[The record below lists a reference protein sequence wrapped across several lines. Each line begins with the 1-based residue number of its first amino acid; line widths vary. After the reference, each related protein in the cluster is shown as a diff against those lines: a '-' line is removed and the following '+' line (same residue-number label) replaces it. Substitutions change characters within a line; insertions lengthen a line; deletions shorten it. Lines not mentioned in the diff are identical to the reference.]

1 MTPKE
6 LTQLLRNA
14 QSTYG
19 DPDVKID
26 VVKNRLKTLIDVVE
40 KKGEK
45 IFAYDDLVNVVV
57 NLMLKIHELNKE
69 EEKEDNVM
77 EFPTVIQG
85 GKEPPS
91 QGGDNWLTKKPV
103 GSCFLVK
110 KLNDPFNFTLGL
122 FRIGAKT
129 EKAVVLNG
137 KDVPNGNLYVD
148 PVTFCNQFREFEDLG
163 ILMDKD
169 TPLEEGEYN
178 DGDRNPHDG
187 SSPSSKVE

>member
-1 MTPKE
+1 
-6 LTQLLRNA
+6 
-14 QSTYG
+14 
-19 DPDVKID
+19 
-26 VVKNRLKTLIDVVE
+26 
-40 KKGEK
+40 
-45 IFAYDDLVNVVV
+45 
-57 NLMLKIHELNKE
+57 MLKEDRFNE
-69 EEKEDNVM
+69 EQEEKENNVVAF
-77 EFPTVIQG
+77 EVITG
-85 GKEPPS
+85 GKETPPPTG
-91 QGGDNWLTKKPV
+91 QNWLEKKPV